1 MMNEKDPIKFPAVM
15 KEPRLFPNTVAGV
28 LEALEMSFGKGIYA
42 DRVVERL
49 LKQNKSGGRAIEV
62 SLQNT
67 PMKWCVGGACYG
79 LFTSV
84 NLPPNER
91 TLKALRHLLAMER
104 LYPPRLADLMRCEI
118 FR

>member
-1 MMNEKDPIKFPAVM
+1 M

-49 LKQNKSGGRAIEV
+49 LKQNKKWGSRDRV

-91 TLKALRHLLAMER
+91 TCKSSSASIGNGEVI
-104 LYPPRLADLMRCEI
+104 PSPIGQSLMRCEI